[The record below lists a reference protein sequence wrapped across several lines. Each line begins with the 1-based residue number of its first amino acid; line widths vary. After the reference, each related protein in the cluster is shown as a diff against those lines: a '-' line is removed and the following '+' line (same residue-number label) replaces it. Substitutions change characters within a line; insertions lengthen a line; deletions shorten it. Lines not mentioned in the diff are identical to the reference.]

1 MRQGNLIV
9 AAALVLLLPLL
20 GHSQKIKSLTATAK
34 GQGTISVSN
43 LSQQKINSILVI
55 LNEDGTVQITL
66 YTDIQILLQGNWSIG
81 DPGDSIVELKI
92 TGGIVSNGGKGTG
105 RLVLRD
111 DEKSIKSLSISGKSA
126 DNSTTS
132 VEFVAEDP
140 PPKN

>member
-1 MRQGNLIV
+1 MRQRNLIV
-9 AAALVLLLPLL
+9 AAALVLLIPLL
-20 GHSQKIKSLTATAK
+20 GHSQKIKSLTSTAK
-34 GQGTISVSN
+34 GHGTISVSN

-81 DPGDSIVELKI
+81 DPGDSTVELKI
-92 TGGIVSNGGKGTG
+92 TGGIVSNRGKGTG

>member
-1 MRQGNLIV
+1 MRQRNLIV
-9 AAALVLLLPLL
+9 AAALVLLIPLL
-20 GHSQKIKSLTATAK
+20 GHSQKIKSLTSTAK
-34 GQGTISVSN
+34 GHGTISVSN

-81 DPGDSIVELKI
+81 DPGDSTVELKI